1 MATYNSR
8 NLTVKK
14 VFQLLKINR
23 MASERDLETIKD
35 EDFVH
40 YTNKFIKDELVYIE
54 TCNSNSKQRDRFLVF
69 KQAFSKVY

>member
-1 MATYNSR
+1 
-8 NLTVKK
+8 
-14 VFQLLKINR
+14 